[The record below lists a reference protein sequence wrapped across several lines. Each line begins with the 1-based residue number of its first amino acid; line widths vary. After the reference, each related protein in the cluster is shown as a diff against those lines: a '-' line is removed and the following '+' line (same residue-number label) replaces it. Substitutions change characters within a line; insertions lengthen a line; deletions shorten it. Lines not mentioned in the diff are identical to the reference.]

1 MSFQSLED
9 RIVKE
14 IFVDRTTSKTPRNLP
29 VDLPEF
35 AAKFV
40 MVSKSGETPSD
51 QELSDNPRSAS
62 VRLRAIEK
70 VAA

>member
-1 MSFQSLED
+1 
-9 RIVKE
+9 
-14 IFVDRTTSKTPRNLP
+14 LP

-35 AAKFV
+35 AAKFAL
-40 MVSKSGETPSD
+40 VSKSGETPSD
-51 QELSDNPRSAS
+51 QELAQNPRSAS

>member
-1 MSFQSLED
+1 
-9 RIVKE
+9 
-14 IFVDRTTSKTPRNLP
+14 LP

-35 AAKFV
+35 AAKFAL
-40 MVSKSGETPSD
+40 VSKSGETPTD
-51 QELSDNPRSAS
+51 EELAQNPRSAS